1 MRLENVMM
9 AGYNQCPAFKWLHEN
24 GGIEGR
30 FEMQTVVTSNQEAVY
45 DALQKVKDRWMS
57 NEFGPEVCRATSTT
71 SLLVK
76 TKAKGKVKKK
86 GKDIIAKR
94 PAGFLAGSFLVRA

>member
-45 DALQKVKDRWMS
+45 EALNKVKERWMS
-57 NEFGPEVCRATSTT
+57 NEFGAKMTPQPVQQPEAAEANVQVSQDSNMGTA
-71 SLLVK
+71 L
-76 TKAKGKVKKK
+76 G
-86 GKDIIAKR
+86 
-94 PAGFLAGSFLVRA
+94 